1 MEREDVDRAITLAGL
16 PIPDSD
22 IEISG
27 ADPVFYGPFHLGEGA
42 AVTQALIGSKVDQI
56 WREHGHTAQ
65 QIKVDVRHA
74 AASLNSAMLLSVP
87 KMPVRDTL
95 GENLRRIYKCADGR
109 YFQLHSNFG
118 DTHALAA
125 ELGVS
130 THASVKEIADVM
142 SGRNS
147 FELEDLLVR
156 KNLTGG
162 VVRTTEEWATHEQ
175 GEVLSGKPAVEI
187 TKIGDSPPEPIK
199 SDSRPLSNLRV
210 LDLTRLLAG
219 PTCARSL
226 AEHGAEVLHVASPHL
241 PTIEVFEMDTGHGKR
256 QIHIDLNDSSQAD
269 TLRNLAK
276 TADVFNQGFRKGA
289 LDKRGFGADDM
300 AKLRPGII
308 YVSENCYG
316 HEGPWANRPG
326 YEQYSQII
334 SGLADL
340 QGKLAPSDPNDDART
355 ALGDD
360 PQAPRLVGAAVND
373 YTTGYFAA
381 YGVLEALRRRAIEGG
396 SWHVQVSLTQ
406 SAMWY
411 QNLGLI
417 KGVTPDTNL
426 GNVSEFLETHDTPY
440 SEMTHLAPSLQ
451 MSETQP
457 YWAFGS
463 RPLGSD
469 FPEW

>member
-1 MEREDVDRAITLAGL
+1 MKREDIDRAIALAGL
-16 PIPDSD
+16 PVPDSD

-27 ADPVFYGPFHLGEGA
+27 DDPVFYGPFHLAEGA
-42 AVTQALIGSKVDQI
+42 AVTQALIGSKIDQI
-56 WREHGHTAQ
+56 WREQGHSAQ
-65 QIKVDVRHA
+65 QVKVDVRHA
-74 AASLNSAMLLSVP
+74 AASLNSAQFLSVP
-87 KMPVRDTL
+87 QMPVRDTL

-118 DTHALAA
+118 DTHVLAA

-130 THASVKEIADVM
+130 THASVKEIANVM
-142 SGRNS
+142 LRRNS
-147 FELEDLLVR
+147 FEFEDLLVE
-156 KNLTGG
+156 KNMTGG
-162 VVRTTEEWATHEQ
+162 VVRTTEEWAAHEQ
-175 GEVLSGKPAVEI
+175 GRILSGKPVVEI

-199 SDSRPLSNLRV
+199 SGSRPLSNSRV
-210 LDLTRLLAG
+210 LDLTRVLAG

-241 PTIEVFEMDTGHGKR
+241 PTVEVFEMDTGHGKR

-269 TLRNLAK
+269 ILKNLAK

-300 AKLRPGII
+300 AKLRPGVI

-316 HEGPWANRPG
+316 HEGPWAHRPG

-340 QGKLAPSDPNDDART
+340 QGKLAPSEPNSDARA

-360 PQAPRLVGAAVND
+360 PQAPRLVGGAVND
-373 YTTGYFAA
+373 YTTAYFAA

-406 SAMWY
+406 TAMWF

-417 KGVTPDTNL
+417 EGVTPDTRL
-426 GNVSEFLETHDTPY
+426 GDISEFLETHETPY
-440 SEMTHLAPSLQ
+440 GEMTHLAPALQ
-451 MSETQP
+451 MSQTQP